1 MDTGSTVINYGR
13 LCQLY
18 SKKDTGIILIWS
30 PGPKESVSADATI
43 VVQAAASC
51 LLWGPAA
58 LVSQMSN
65 GSDSCPSARAE
76 AGPLYVFDSRIRV
89 PCAERIPSTWGLWV
103 CRTHRRNAP

>member
-65 GSDSCPSARAE
+65 GSDSRPSARVE
-76 AGPLYVFDSRIRV
+76 AGPLCLRLADSSAVR
-89 PCAERIPSTWGLWV
+89 
-103 CRTHRRNAP
+103 RTNTQHVGFVGM